1 MIIIDRK
8 QKYSYWEDIATYDLE
23 TAAAMLASKCYLYVV
38 FMCQQS
44 IEKLVKGL
52 FVMFCDQEP
61 PRTHNIAQVFKQIV
75 EVIDVEYKDNE
86 EFIRKLGQYNAFL
99 VKMLAYYIAERYPS
113 YKEKLSQAVDQQ
125 EATDVLALTEEVFI
139 WLISLKQFAPA

>member
-1 MIIIDRK
+1 MDRK
-8 QKYSYWEDIATYDLE
+8 QKYSYWEDIAIYDLE
-23 TAAAMLASKCYLYVV
+23 TAGAMLASKRYLYVV

-52 FVMFCDQEP
+52 FVMFHDQEP

-75 EVIDVEYKDNE
+75 EAMDGEFKDTE
-86 EFIRKLGQYNAFL
+86 EFIRKLDKYNAFF
-99 VKMLAYYIAERYPS
+99 VKLLAYYIAERHPS

-125 EATDVLALTEEVFI
+125 EAKDVLELTEEVFI